1 MYESMVNYWAV
12 LVSALVFFGIGM
24 PWYTV
29 LFGKA
34 WIKSMGLSEADLEAQ
49 KADENM
55 AMSFGLMFLS
65 TLLVAVATAYLI
77 DYMVYVFPDSGTVVW
92 SQTNSVHLI

>member
-1 MYESMVNYWAV
+1 
-12 LVSALVFFGIGM
+12 
-24 PWYTV
+24 

-34 WIKSMGLSEADLEAQ
+34 WIKSMGLSEADLEAL

-77 DYMVYVFPDSGTVVW
+77 DYMVYV
-92 SQTNSVHLI
+92 